1 MFFLDDLRNTNKIFI
16 QNTIMGKLHQK
27 DSIVLAVTSLNITVT
42 LLDGGFIA
50 HSWYK
55 IPLDTTNKGIYNIK
69 KKIDYT
75 KLIKWAKLIF

>member
-1 MFFLDDLRNTNKIFI
+1 MFFLDDLRSTNKIFI
-16 QNTIMGKLHQK
+16 QNTIMGKLYQK
-27 DSIVLAVTSLNITVT
+27 DSIVLAVTSLNITAT
-42 LLDGGFIA
+42 LLDGGFTA

-75 KLIKWAKLIF
+75 ELIKWAKLIF